1 MVRASLKVTSAA
13 ISSVPIPVLLIATPA
28 EPAAS
33 MTIEPTPV
41 LMVSAASGKMPG
53 WAMTPGW
60 MMNEFAPTASPMFSV
75 DRVTLAF
82 SVIVLS
88 PRMLLLRLATSPR
101 SSGKPASA
109 VQFEGAIH
117 E

>member
-1 MVRASLKVTSAA
+1 
-13 ISSVPIPVLLIATPA
+13 
-28 EPAAS
+28 

-75 DRVTLAF
+75 DRVTLAL
-82 SVIVLS
+82 SRIVLS
-88 PRMLLLRLATSPR
+88 AAMLLLRFATSPR
-101 SSGKPASA
+101 PSGKPASA